1 VTSQA
6 GHPSTGASD
15 PEALPHRPWIEGA
28 LERVWESPEFVRTE
42 PSLLARI
49 FGWLQDAFFDLI
61 RRLFSGLG
69 PLEAWAV
76 PVGKVMLVVFL
87 AGGIVMVGFL
97 LVRWFGSLEP
107 GRRGTGGA
115 WPAEAA
121 RSTDPEWW
129 EERARLEMASGRIR
143 TAAVHLYRALVL
155 RLGVL
160 GLLRVHDGRTPGD
173 YLVEL
178 QRAAPGTSRA
188 FRQFLR
194 EFHPMAYG
202 PAAPDAAS
210 FQRLQDLA
218 ARATGAA
225 VAPGAG
231 TTGAGAPAAGP
242 ASPSDEE
249 AP

>member
-1 VTSQA
+1 VTFQA
-6 GHPSTGASD
+6 GDPSTGASD
-15 PEALPHRPWIEGA
+15 PEALPHRLWIEGA

-42 PSLLARI
+42 PSLLARA
-49 FGWLQDAFFDLI
+49 FGWLQEAFFDLL

-69 PLEAWAV
+69 PLDGWAV
-76 PVGKVMLVVFL
+76 PVGKVILVVVL
-87 AGGIVMVGFL
+87 AGGILMLGFL

-129 EERARLEMASGRIR
+129 EERARLEMAAGRIR

-155 RLGVL
+155 RLGAL

-178 QRAAPGTSRA
+178 QRAAPGTSPA

-202 PAAPDAAS
+202 PTPPDAAS
-210 FQRLQDLA
+210 FRRLQDLA

-225 VAPGAG
+225 GA
-231 TTGAGAPAAGP
+231 AP
-242 ASPSDEE
+242 ASPMDEE